1 MTFRRVLLALSLCA
15 VPQAALPQAA
25 VQLHW
30 TPNLESDL
38 CCYLVCRDTIPGT
51 ANAFA
56 WVAKSDS
63 SFADLNVIPGKVYY
77 YRLIAVDDRGNQ
89 SEPSAEVRAIA
100 SPRSRRIFELAPNY
114 PNPFRFSTAIVFFL
128 PQPARVEL
136 AIFNLLG
143 QRVRTLLEENR
154 NSGNHRVYWNGR
166 DDAGQ
171 PVAGGVY
178 YYRLRAGNVSQ
189 AGRALFWR

>member
-1 MTFRRVLLALSLCA
+1 MTVRSILLALSVCA
-15 VPQAALPQAA
+15 APPAAFSQVAI
-25 VQLHW
+25 QLRW

-38 CCYLVCRDTIPGT
+38 CCYLVCRDTVAGT
-51 ANAFA
+51 ANAVD

-63 SFADLNVIPGKVYY
+63 SYTDLSVIPGKVYY

-89 SEPSAEVRAIA
+89 SVPSAEVRAIA
-100 SPRSRRIFELAPNY
+100 SPHSRRSFDLAPNY

-136 AIFNLLG
+136 AIYNLLG

-171 PVAGGVY
+171 AVAGGVY

-189 AGRALFWR
+189 AGKALFWR